1 MRRRFVQLPPPAS
14 PLEVVEALRSKDLR
28 LGARK
33 LSMDIVNELPSLPQ
47 VLQGVL
53 GRACVVSHLPP
64 GMTGTNVVAHFK
76 TYRLAREGPGWSRPV
91 TMLQFPPRKGEDGP
105 LPWPAAL
112 VRFETP
118 LDAMAAARDLH
129 RMLLGEAAIE
139 VRHVQ

>member
-1 MRRRFVQLPPPAS
+1 MQLPPTAS
-14 PLEVVEALRSKDLR
+14 PLEVADALRAKDLR

-33 LSMDIVNELPSLPQ
+33 VSLDIVNEVPPLPT
-47 VLQGVL
+47 VLQGAV
-53 GRACVVSHLPP
+53 GRSCVVSHLPP

-76 TYRLAREGPGWSRPV
+76 TYRLARDGGRPV
-91 TMLQFPPRKGEDGP
+91 TMLHFPQRKGEDGP

-112 VRFETP
+112 VRFRTP

-129 RMLLGEAAIE
+129 RLQIGQVAIE